1 MTAELLKT
9 VQLDEEGFLVNPDD
23 WTPELAEALAK
34 EEGIEL
40 TEKHWQVI
48 HFCREK
54 AKETGA
60 SPTLREISV
69 GTGIPIKDLFQLF
82 PKAPAKRVARIA
94 GLKKPQ
100 GCI

>member
-1 MTAELLKT
+1 MSEILKNVAFDAEGYLE
-9 VQLDEEGFLVNPDD
+9 DPNA

-48 HFCREK
+48 HFAREK
-54 AKETGA
+54 AAETGA
-60 SPTLREISV
+60 APTLREITA
-69 GTGIPIKDLFQLF
+69 GTGISTKELFQLF
-82 PKAPAKRVARIA
+82 PKGPAKKVARIA